1 MNSQDS
7 KLFKK
12 KFIDC
17 NLTKKMPH
25 MKKIVV
31 NIFLIF
37 NLLNLYSQ
45 DRRVITT
52 AVPFLMI
59 SADARASGLGEQG
72 VATSPDAFS
81 QHWNPAKYVF
91 LENKSGV
98 GVSYTPYLSK
108 LVSDVFLANLN
119 YYNVIDERSS
129 WSTSFKYFSLGDI
142 DILQNPQDIPYLEN
156 PNEFTLDASYIL
168 KLNDNFSMG
177 VTGRYLMSDVKLQSV
192 DSDSSSASSFAVDIS
207 GFYQSDERAYE
218 NFNGLWRFGFN
229 ISNMG
234 PKMKYEELGK
244 NNFIPTNLK
253 LGSAFDFI
261 FDSSNKLSINLE
273 LNKLLVPSPSVPIYN
288 SNDQIIGYNQAD
300 VTFLSGLFKSF
311 GDAPDGF
318 SEELKEITLS
328 LGLEYTYNDS
338 FALRVGYFGENEDK
352 GARKYV
358 TFGTGFSLEEIDL
371 DLSYLLS
378 SSSVISPLENT
389 LRFSFTYNFN

>member
-1 MNSQDS
+1 
-7 KLFKK
+7 
-12 KFIDC
+12 
-17 NLTKKMPH
+17 MPH

-91 LENKSGV
+91 LDNKSGV

-119 YYNVIDERSS
+119 YYNVIDDRSS

-273 LNKLLVPSPSVPIYN
+273 LNKLLVPSPSIPIYN

-318 SEELKEITLS
+318 NEELKEITLS

>member
-1 MNSQDS
+1 
-7 KLFKK
+7 
-12 KFIDC
+12 
-17 NLTKKMPH
+17 

-91 LENKSGV
+91 LDNKSGV

-207 GFYQSDERAYE
+207 GFYQSEERAYE

>member
-1 MNSQDS
+1 
-7 KLFKK
+7 
-12 KFIDC
+12 
-17 NLTKKMPH
+17 MPY
-25 MKKIVV
+25 MR
-31 NIFLIF
+31 NIFLTLIIIFSSF
-37 NLLNLYSQ
+37 NLHSQ

-72 VATSPDAFS
+72 VATTPDAFS

-91 LENKSGV
+91 IENKSGV

-119 YYNVIDERSS
+119 YYNVINDRSS

-142 DILQNPQDIPYLEN
+142 DILQNPQDVPYLEN

-177 VTGRYLMSDVKLQSV
+177 VTGRFLMSDVKLQSV
-192 DSDSSSASSFAVDIS
+192 DSDSSSANSFAVDIS
-207 GFYQSDERAYE
+207 GFFQSDERAYE
-218 NFNGLWRFGFN
+218 NFNGIWRAGFN

-234 PKMKYEELGK
+234 PRMKYEELGK

-253 LGSAFDFI
+253 IGSAFDFI
-261 FDSSNKLSINLE
+261 FDSSNKLSLNLE
-273 LNKLLVPSPSVPIYN
+273 LNKLLVPSPSIPVYN
-288 SNDQIIGYNQAD
+288 SNDQIIGYNQED
-300 VTFLSGLFKSF
+300 ISFLSGLFKSF

-318 SEELKEITLS
+318 SEEIKEITLA
-328 LGLEYTYNDS
+328 LGLEYLYNDS

-352 GARKYV
+352 GARKYI
-358 TFGTGFSLEEIDL
+358 TFGTGFSLDDINI

-378 SSSVISPLENT
+378 TSNIISPLENT
-389 LRFSFTYNFN
+389 LRFSFAYNFN

>member
-1 MNSQDS
+1 
-7 KLFKK
+7 
-12 KFIDC
+12 
-17 NLTKKMPH
+17 MPY
-25 MKKIVV
+25 MR
-31 NIFLIF
+31 NIFLTLIIIFSSF
-37 NLLNLYSQ
+37 NLHSQ

-72 VATSPDAFS
+72 VATTPDAFS

-91 LENKSGV
+91 IENKSGV

-119 YYNVIDERSS
+119 YYNVINDRSS

-142 DILQNPQDIPYLEN
+142 DILQNPQDVPYLEN

-177 VTGRYLMSDVKLQSV
+177 VTGRFLMSDVKLQSV

-207 GFYQSDERAYE
+207 GFFQSDEKAYE
-218 NFNGLWRFGFN
+218 NFNGIWRAGFN

-234 PKMKYEELGK
+234 PRMKYEELGK

-253 LGSAFDFI
+253 IGSAFDFI
-261 FDSSNKLSINLE
+261 FDSSNKLSLNLE
-273 LNKLLVPSPSVPIYN
+273 LNKLLVPSPSIPVYN
-288 SNDQIIGYNQAD
+288 SNDQIIGYNQED
-300 VTFLSGLFKSF
+300 ISFLSGLFKSF

-318 SEELKEITLS
+318 SEEIKEITLA
-328 LGLEYTYNDS
+328 LGLEYLYNDS

-352 GARKYV
+352 GARKYI
-358 TFGTGFSLEEIDL
+358 TFGTGFRLDDINI

-378 SSSVISPLENT
+378 TSNIISPLENT

>member
-1 MNSQDS
+1 
-7 KLFKK
+7 
-12 KFIDC
+12 
-17 NLTKKMPH
+17 
-25 MKKIVV
+25 MKKI
-31 NIFLIF
+31 IISLFLIF
-37 NLLNLYSQ
+37 NVVFAFSQ
-45 DRRVITT
+45 ERRVITT

-91 LENKSGV
+91 LDNKSGV

-108 LVSDVFLANLN
+108 LVSDVFLANIN
-119 YYNVIDERSS
+119 YYNIINDRSS

-168 KLNDNFSMG
+168 KLSDYFSMG
-177 VTGRYLMSDVKLQSV
+177 VTGRFLMSDVKLQSV
-192 DSDSSSASSFAVDIS
+192 DSDSSSANSFAVDIS

-229 ISNMG
+229 ISNLG
-234 PKMKYEELGK
+234 PRMKYEELGK
-244 NNFIPTNLK
+244 QNFIPTNLK

-273 LNKLLVPSPSVPIYN
+273 LNKLLVPSPSIPILN
-288 SNDQIIGYNQAD
+288 SNNQIIGYNQAD
-300 VTFLSGLFKSF
+300 VNFLSGLFKSF

-318 SEELKEITLS
+318 SEELKEITIA
-328 LGLEYTYNDS
+328 LGLEYTYDDS
-338 FALRVGYFGENEDK
+338 FALRIGYFGENENK
-352 GARKYV
+352 GARKYI
-358 TFGTGFSLEEIDL
+358 TFGTGFNLEDINL

-378 SSSVISPLENT
+378 TSNVISPLENT
-389 LRFSFTYNFN
+389 LRFSFTYNFK

>member
-1 MNSQDS
+1 
-7 KLFKK
+7 
-12 KFIDC
+12 
-17 NLTKKMPH
+17 
-25 MKKIVV
+25 MKKIVI

-72 VATSPDAFS
+72 VATTPDAFS

-91 LENKSGV
+91 LDNKSGV

>member
-1 MNSQDS
+1 
-7 KLFKK
+7 
-12 KFIDC
+12 
-17 NLTKKMPH
+17 

-72 VATSPDAFS
+72 VATTPDAFS

-91 LENKSGV
+91 LDNKSGV

-119 YYNVIDERSS
+119 YYNVIDDRSS

-300 VTFLSGLFKSF
+300 ITFLSGLFKSF

-378 SSSVISPLENT
+378 SSSIISPLENT

>member
-1 MNSQDS
+1 MRN
-7 KLFKK
+7 
-12 KFIDC
+12 I
-17 NLTKKMPH
+17 
-25 MKKIVV
+25 IVSL
-31 NIFLIF
+31 ILIF
-37 NLLNLYSQ
+37 NVVFLFSQ
-45 DRRVITT
+45 ERRVITT

-91 LENKSGV
+91 LDNASGV

-108 LVSDVFLANLN
+108 LVSDVFLANIN
-119 YYNVIDERSS
+119 YYNIIDERSS

-168 KLNDNFSMG
+168 KLNDYFSMG
-177 VTGRYLMSDVKLQSV
+177 VTGRFLMSDVKLQSV

-207 GFYQSDERAYE
+207 GFYQSDVKAYQ

-229 ISNMG
+229 ISNLG
-234 PKMKYEELGK
+234 PRMKYEELGK
-244 NNFIPTNLK
+244 KNFIPTNLK

-273 LNKLLVPSPSVPIYN
+273 LNKLLVPSPSIPILN
-288 SNDQIIGYNQAD
+288 SNDQIIGYNQED
-300 VTFLSGLFKSF
+300 VNFLSGLFKSF

-318 SEELKEITLS
+318 SEELKEITLA
-328 LGLEYTYNDS
+328 LGIEYTYDDS
-338 FALRVGYFGENEDK
+338 FALRLGYFGENENK
-352 GARKYV
+352 GARKYI
-358 TFGTGFSLEEIDL
+358 TFGTGFKLNDTNL

-378 SSSVISPLENT
+378 TSSVISPLENT
-389 LRFSFTYNFN
+389 LRFSFTYNFK